1 MGAQFSSLLTGKPY
15 NEMLLRWFQVFRRN
29 GTREAPPPGR
39 RDAAW
44 LQGACI
50 VRARCALGV
59 APPPCTPARTRTLDA
74 TAADTRGAGVSFFFF
89 FFIFFLKHWHFLVT
103 AGFEGMV
110 AADWWQLI
118 VGILVSVVVLLAV
131 VWFSRAEYRK

>member
-1 MGAQFSSLLTGKPY
+1 MVFFSDKMAP
-15 NEMLLRWFQVFRRN
+15 ERLRPL
-29 GTREAPPPGR
+29 A
-39 RDAAW
+39 AAW

-50 VRARCALGV
+50 VRARCALAV
-59 APPPCTPARTRTLDA
+59 APPPCTPARTRTRDA
-74 TAADTRGAGVSFFFF
+74 TAADTRGAGFSFFL
-89 FFIFFLKHWHFLVT
+89 FIFLHLLHFFLKHWHFLVT